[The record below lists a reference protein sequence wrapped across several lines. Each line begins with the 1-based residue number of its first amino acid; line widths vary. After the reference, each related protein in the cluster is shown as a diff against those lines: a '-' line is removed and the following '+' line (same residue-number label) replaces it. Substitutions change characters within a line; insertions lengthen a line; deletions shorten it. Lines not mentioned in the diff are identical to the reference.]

1 MARPGDTSPAASE
14 KNFGRVLDRQFAV
27 DHSRA
32 SYGTDGLFAGGLTIG
47 LPGPGPAAAPPTR
60 PQYQMHTLTVTG
72 NYRDGRPDT
81 GDLVLL
87 ANVDNSGR
95 LDFIDSMAA
104 FFHGIAKFSVPAGHY
119 FAIGFFFGS
128 AAGGVPFP
136 TTHGLDVAPQFTVAG
151 NTRLRLN
158 ERTASSRI
166 TMVTPR
172 PASVRDTAFVI
183 FRRPRTGPLQSFGF
197 ANFRWLGGNAPIW
210 VSPTGKASK
219 RPSIGSMATVVDQR
233 LAGPARAAP
242 YEYDLAYQNLTGRIP
257 SQRYVVRA
265 ASLAVIKARYYL
277 ARHGGF
283 LSRVSNFPIQQG
295 SLAFSYDPANVPGTR
310 TIYSSAGPDLI
321 WITSLYTAAGR
332 YPGTLI
338 QTDPARIYRSGQQV
352 TENWNAYPLHPTPNV
367 DVIGS
372 GGEFGTLPSASRSGN
387 TLSLD
392 FTPFGDNTPG
402 HVGAGFSNQSG
413 TSKTT
418 GTYEVDQNGKKISAG
433 DAMAAAGGA
442 PDLRL
447 NVPLS
452 PARSTIKFSLTAALG
467 GRNSAGT
474 PSDQSQTT
482 WTWVSTHESGH
493 HLPVGWFCP
502 DLEPSCRAE
511 PLLTLGYSIPDLSA
525 HGLTRPGRQ
534 LINLTVGHLQLVKA
548 AKITRATVQVSIDDG
563 RTWHSAKAK
572 ATGAGR
578 FRAALHRAR
587 RCLGNAPRPRAGR
600 SRCHHHRDHHPRLPS
615 RSARPGGGARR
626 AVVGAKG
633 GLPGR
638 EGRPDAL
645 LRPLHPPAEG
655 RRRDGSRNTNYPEGL
670 GSGRP

>member
-1 MARPGDTSPAASE
+1 M
-14 KNFGRVLDRQFAV
+14 
-27 DHSRA
+27 
-32 SYGTDGLFAGGLTIG
+32 
-47 LPGPGPAAAPPTR
+47 
-60 PQYQMHTLTVTG
+60 
-72 NYRDGRPDT
+72 
-81 GDLVLL
+81 
-87 ANVDNSGR
+87 
-95 LDFIDSMAA
+95 
-104 FFHGIAKFSVPAGHY
+104 
-119 FAIGFFFGS
+119 
-128 AAGGVPFP
+128 
-136 TTHGLDVAPQFTVAG
+136 
-151 NTRLRLN
+151 
-158 ERTASSRI
+158 
-166 TMVTPR
+166 
-172 PASVRDTAFVI
+172 
-183 FRRPRTGPLQSFGF
+183 
-197 ANFRWLGGNAPIW
+197 
-210 VSPTGKASK
+210 
-219 RPSIGSMATVVDQR
+219 
-233 LAGPARAAP
+233 
-242 YEYDLAYQNLTGRIP
+242 
-257 SQRYVVRA
+257 
-265 ASLAVIKARYYL
+265 
-277 ARHGGF
+277 
-283 LSRVSNFPIQQG
+283 
-295 SLAFSYDPANVPGTR
+295 
-310 TIYSSAGPDLI
+310 
-321 WITSLYTAAGR
+321 
-332 YPGTLI
+332 I

-433 DAMAAAGGA
+433 DAMAAARRG

-578 FRAALHRAR
+578 FRAAFTAPAGAWVTLRAHAQDAAGATITETITRAYRVAPRAR
-587 RCLGNAPRPRAGR
+587 AAAPAA
-600 SRCHHHRDHHPRLPS
+600 PS
-615 RSARPGGGARR
+615 SAPKA
-626 AVVGAKG
+626 ACPVAK
-633 GLPGR
+633 
-638 EGRPDAL
+638 GRPDAL